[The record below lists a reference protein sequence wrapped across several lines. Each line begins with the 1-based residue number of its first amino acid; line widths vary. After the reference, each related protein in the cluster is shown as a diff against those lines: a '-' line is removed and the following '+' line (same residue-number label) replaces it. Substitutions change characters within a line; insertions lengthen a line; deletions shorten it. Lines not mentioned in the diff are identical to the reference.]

1 MSKSLFLEKSRNR
14 RRRDSLAA
22 AFDQIDTDGDG
33 YISPSEYDNYLK
45 VKGYNFGRRR
55 SLTLLQLVDKD
66 NDGRI
71 SKDELL
77 EGKNR
82 VMSPTDGVTGDTRY
96 FKRDEIKNK
105 VFFFG

>member
-77 EGKNR
+77 EGKNLILSKIIS
-82 VMSPTDGVTGDTRY
+82 VASL
-96 FKRDEIKNK
+96 
-105 VFFFG
+105 